1 MALTAMLRIC
11 YRLFVGVALLV
22 TTGWAGPRVASE
34 YRDYRIHLSP
44 WRPSGSVANGIL
56 VPVRINSGALLHL
69 VLDSGA
75 SGITLNSNAA
85 RQLRL
90 ETVAETR
97 IAGLGKGRDVV
108 ARIARADSV
117 AIGEL
122 QFQDCLVNIV
132 TGELTREADGVIG
145 TRFFEAFRI
154 LLDASARELRLEA
167 FPEQHNTGENN
178 PEHLLFVRAR
188 VNGNE
193 EGLFLVDTGS
203 AVTSLA
209 SDVAWPS
216 AMTGTTAN
224 LAGVAGAIPE
234 AKQLAPVSLEIG
246 GRKVVEHKPV
256 ALNLEAISR
265 RNGIKVA
272 GILGY
277 SVLSRTR
284 VTFDYREG
292 RVELSSR

>member
-1 MALTAMLRIC
+1 MLRIC

-22 TTGWAGPRVASE
+22 TTAMADQRVVSE
-34 YRDYRIHLSP
+34 YRDYRIRLSH
-44 WRPSGSVANGIL
+44 WRPSGSAAAGIL
-56 VPVRINSGALLHL
+56 VPVRINNGSLLHL

-75 SGITLNSNAA
+75 SGITVNGNTG

-90 ETVAETR
+90 ETLAETG
-97 IAGLGKGRDVV
+97 ISGFGKGRDAV
-108 ARIARADSV
+108 AHVARADSV
-117 AIGEL
+117 SVGDL
-122 QFQDCLVNIV
+122 QFEDCLILIAPR
-132 TGELTREADGVIG
+132 ELTRDADGVIG
-145 TRFFEAFRI
+145 TKFFEAFRI
-154 LLDASARELRLEA
+154 QLDAGARELRLEA
-167 FPEQHNTGENN
+167 FPEPRNTGEVN
-178 PEHLLFVRAR
+178 PDHLLFVRAR

-209 SDVAWPS
+209 SDVQWPC
-216 AMTGTTAN
+216 AITGTTTN
-224 LAGVAGAIPE
+224 LAGVAGALPE
-234 AKQLAPVSLEIG
+234 VKQLAPVSLEIG

-292 RVELSSR
+292 RVDLSSK